1 MYIMM
6 AEGYGFYLEYVNSVS
21 YYIPISSD
29 DYNDITEIYV
39 GGDPVSIPRAFF
51 LDIKNT
57 VMQVEEFFNCGKVA
71 NNVKWVKRSE
81 ANWYYGIQLTSIEES
96 KEVFKSIDELVLAN
110 RRRRMKK

>member
-51 LDIKNT
+51 
-57 VMQVEEFFNCGKVA
+57 
-71 NNVKWVKRSE
+71 
-81 ANWYYGIQLTSIEES
+81 
-96 KEVFKSIDELVLAN
+96 
-110 RRRRMKK
+110 

>member
-1 MYIMM
+1 
-6 AEGYGFYLEYVNSVS
+6 
-21 YYIPISSD
+21 
-29 DYNDITEIYV
+29 
-39 GGDPVSIPRAFF
+39 
-51 LDIKNT
+51 
-57 VMQVEEFFNCGKVA
+57 MQVEEFFNCGKVA